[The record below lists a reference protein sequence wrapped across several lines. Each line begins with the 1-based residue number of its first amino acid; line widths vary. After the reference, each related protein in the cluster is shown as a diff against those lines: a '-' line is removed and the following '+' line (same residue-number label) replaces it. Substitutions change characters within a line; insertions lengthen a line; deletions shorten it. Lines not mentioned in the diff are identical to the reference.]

1 MKKTCT
7 FFGHRDC
14 PASVM
19 PKLRTVLVDLIE
31 HHGVE
36 QFYVGR
42 QGNFDTMVR
51 AVLRELAKTYPQ
63 IRYAVVFEQLPKLRG
78 DARCFSDAIFPEGME
93 DVPPRFAIS
102 RRNEWMLRRADM
114 VVTYVTHSWGGAAQY
129 AKKAGKQGKIVLN
142 LA

>member
-19 PKLRTVLVDLIE
+19 PKLRAVLVDLIE

-36 QFYVGR
+36 QFYVGQ

-63 IRYAVVFEQLPKLRG
+63 IRYAVVLEQLPKLRG

>member
-63 IRYAVVFEQLPKLRG
+63 IRYAVVFEQLPKRRV
-78 DARCFSDAIFPEGME
+78 DVRCFSDAIFPEGME
-93 DVPPRFAIS
+93 DVPLRFAIS

>member
-1 MKKTCT
+1 MPICT

-19 PKLRTVLVDLIE
+19 PKLRAVLVDLIE

-42 QGNFDTMVR
+42 QGDFDTMVR
-51 AVLRELAKTYPQ
+51 AALRELAKIYPQ
-63 IRYAVVFEQLPKLRG
+63 IRYAVVLEQLPKRRV

-102 RRNEWMLRRADM
+102 RRNEWMLQRDDM

-129 AKKAGKQGKIVLN
+129 AKEAGKQGKIVLN

>member
-51 AVLRELAKTYPQ
+51 AVLRELAKTHPQ
-63 IRYAVVFEQLPKLRG
+63 IRYAVVLEQLPKLRG

>member
-1 MKKTCT
+1 MPICT

-51 AVLRELAKTYPQ
+51 PFCGSWRKPIPKSVMLWCLSSCQNGGLMPG
-63 IRYAVVFEQLPKLRG
+63 VFPMQ
-78 DARCFSDAIFPEGME
+78 F
-93 DVPPRFAIS
+93 S
-102 RRNEWMLRRADM
+102 RRVWRMCRPVLP
-114 VVTYVTHSWGGAAQY
+114 SPGATS
-129 AKKAGKQGKIVLN
+129 GCSSVPIWW
-142 LA
+142 

>member
-63 IRYAVVFEQLPKLRG
+63 IRYAVVFEQLPKRRV
-78 DARCFSDAIFPEGME
+78 DVRCFSDAIFPEGME
-93 DVPPRFAIS
+93 DVPLRFAIS

-114 VVTYVTHSWGGAAQY
+114 VVTYVTHSWGGAA
-129 AKKAGKQGKIVLN
+129 
-142 LA
+142 

>member
-36 QFYVGR
+36 LFYVGR

-51 AVLRELAKTYPQ
+51 AVLRELAKTHPQ
-63 IRYAVVFEQLPKLRG
+63 IRYAVVLEQLPKLRG
-78 DARCFSDAIFPEGME
+78 DARVFPMQ
-93 DVPPRFAIS
+93 FS
-102 RRNEWMLRRADM
+102 RRVWRMCRPVLP
-114 VVTYVTHSWGGAAQY
+114 SPGATS
-129 AKKAGKQGKIVLN
+129 GCSGVPIWW
-142 LA
+142 

>member
-63 IRYAVVFEQLPKLRG
+63 IRYAVVLEQLPKLRG

>member
-63 IRYAVVFEQLPKLRG
+63 IRYAVVLEQLPKLRG
-78 DARCFSDAIFPEGME
+78 DARCFFDAIFPEGME

>member
-1 MKKTCT
+1 M
-7 FFGHRDC
+7 
-14 PASVM
+14 
-19 PKLRTVLVDLIE
+19 
-31 HHGVE
+31 
-36 QFYVGR
+36 
-42 QGNFDTMVR
+42 
-51 AVLRELAKTYPQ
+51 RELAKTHPQ
-63 IRYAVVFEQLPKLRG
+63 IRYAVVLEQLPNRRV

-102 RRNEWMLRRADM
+102 RRNEWMLQRADM